1 MIANI
6 LIFFGAFFTGRF
18 YESRIDTPPVC
29 TPCTTRVEVR
39 ETVREVPVD
48 TTSATFT
55 QKWLYFNKD
64 SCRFD
69 SFDYNRG
76 PIILPED
83 QRTW

>member
-6 LIFFGAFFTGRF
+6 LIFFGAYFTGRF
-18 YESRIDTPPVC
+18 YEATRDSPPVC
-29 TPCTTRVEVR
+29 TPCTTRVEIR

-64 SCRFD
+64 SCKFEAVPLER
-69 SFDYNRG
+69 
-76 PIILPED
+76 
-83 QRTW
+83 RTW